1 MKKMNLGK
9 KRYELTY
16 HYLDNPSK
24 TYNTVQIC
32 HSFIDAVNLTL
43 CDVRWHPIVF
53 DTWVEEDFN
62 DVGDVAIKKA
72 NKSKKT
78 S

>member
-1 MKKMNLGK
+1 MSLMKLGK

-16 HYLDNPSK
+16 HYVGDSTK
-24 TYNTVQIC
+24 ICKTVQIC

-53 DTWVEEDFN
+53 DTWIEEDLEEGN
-62 DVGDVAIKKA
+62 
-72 NKSKKT
+72 N
-78 S
+78 